1 MGGLWMLGMF
11 LVFEPLDH
19 LGETLG
25 GPFYTFG
32 TVAAVSTL
40 GALATLRASRSAAAS
55 TIVDEPPP
63 SGHLW
68 TQLRAVLPL
77 TYAAYGL
84 AALAAYLIATQ
95 VQPAMQSGAFITTFL
110 IGSQLPLMLLRPK
123 QKRIYPIAIDAH
135 LGNQMAV
142 GVLLWGIP
150 MGIMFSAGM
159 SLDTVGRP
167 IDMAIRIAVVLP
179 LGVVV
184 GAAFGILV
192 YAVRRFSE
200 ARRFK

>member
-1 MGGLWMLGMF
+1 
-11 LVFEPLDH
+11 
-19 LGETLG
+19 
-25 GPFYTFG
+25 
-32 TVAAVSTL
+32 
-40 GALATLRASRSAAAS
+40 
-55 TIVDEPPP
+55 
-63 SGHLW
+63 
-68 TQLRAVLPL
+68 
-77 TYAAYGL
+77 L